1 MDIEEYL
8 RQKRELEAKKEMLE
22 AKEKVVDH
30 DKERFKKEQRAKIYA
45 EHGVNPKHIA
55 TPETHE
61 HTPAHNYRAPSSGPG
76 LWNTFL
82 LFLIL
87 ILLAVTYFIPR
98 FGEEQIRNIVSDEGG
113 SKTIN
118 PKENEPTTPSPSSTT
133 TSTTTNNT
141 TTSSSSSQTSDGPL
155 FSLFVRDDDEGQ
167 FDKFGKIDDEIL
179 VVNIESGPKY
189 YEDFTLQFNNK
200 ELESIMCKLDRTIE
214 IDTDFDDTIDI
225 RDADVD
231 RFKIEMDS
239 KGTKTIN
246 SDVVPGTVETGTYEG
261 SGDIRATYE
270 ARCYFC
276 LDEDCNTID
285 EDAESVQEAFFR
297 VWINKEGF
305 LTNSTNSTN

>member
-45 EHGVNPKHIA
+45 EHGVTPKHSA
-55 TPETHE
+55 ASEPQENTS
-61 HTPAHNYRAPSSGPG
+61 AHHYHAPSSGPG
-76 LWNTFL
+76 MWNTLL

-113 SKTIN
+113 SKTVD
-118 PKENEPTTPSPSSTT
+118 PKNEPTAPSPSSTT
-133 TSTTTNNT
+133 TSTTTNKT
-141 TTSSSSSQTSDGPL
+141 TASSPPSQTSDGPL
-155 FSLFVRDDDEGQ
+155 FSLFVRDDEEGLFDE
-167 FDKFGKIDDEIL
+167 DGKIDDEIL
-179 VVNIESGPKY
+179 VLNIESGPKY

-200 ELESIMCKLDRTIE
+200 ETEPIMCKLDRDIE
-214 IDTDFDDTIDI
+214 IDTDFDGTRDI
-225 RDADVD
+225 KDADVN
-231 RFKIEMDS
+231 RFKIEMDP
-239 KGTKTIN
+239 KGTKNIN

-261 SGDIRATYE
+261 TGDVRATYE

-285 EDAESVQEAFFR
+285 EDAESVREAFFR
-297 VWINKEGF
+297 VWINKENF
-305 LTNSTNSTN
+305 FNSTNSTN